1 MRFLHFY
8 SYLRVASHDIVSAM
22 NIAVTLC
29 RCGAASI
36 AAALSGA
43 ASVTAND
50 VDESAAAAARD
61 NADLNGACIGVCSRD
76 RLRGDM

>member
-1 MRFLHFY
+1 MY
-8 SYLRVASHDIVSAM
+8 SNYF
-22 NIAVTLC
+22 C

-61 NADLNGACIGVCSRD
+61 NADLNGVCIGVCSND

>member
-1 MRFLHFY
+1 MNCISVRHFR
-8 SYLRVASHDIVSAM
+8 S
-22 NIAVTLC
+22 
-29 RCGAASI
+29 CGAASI

-50 VDESAAAAARD
+50 VDESAAAAAED
-61 NADLNGACIGVCSRD
+61 NADLNGVRIGVCPND